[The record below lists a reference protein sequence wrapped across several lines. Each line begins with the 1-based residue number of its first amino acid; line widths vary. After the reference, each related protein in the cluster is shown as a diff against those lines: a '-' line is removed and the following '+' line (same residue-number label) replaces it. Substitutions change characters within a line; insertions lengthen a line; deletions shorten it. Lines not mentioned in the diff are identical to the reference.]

1 MPGPACCPQNEKV
14 TGCYLVL
21 VTNRSVARYSFPQHC
36 CPIPES
42 GGPEHRDQQAQ
53 DLVEAFTAMEW
64 SQVGALL
71 VGADPHVLEPNLAR
85 VVAVARIHRLPAMYP
100 RRFYVV
106 PAA

>member
-1 MPGPACCPQNEKV
+1 
-14 TGCYLVL
+14 
-21 VTNRSVARYSFPQHC
+21 
-36 CPIPES
+36 
-42 GGPEHRDQQAQ
+42 
-53 DLVEAFTAMEW
+53 VEAFTAMEW